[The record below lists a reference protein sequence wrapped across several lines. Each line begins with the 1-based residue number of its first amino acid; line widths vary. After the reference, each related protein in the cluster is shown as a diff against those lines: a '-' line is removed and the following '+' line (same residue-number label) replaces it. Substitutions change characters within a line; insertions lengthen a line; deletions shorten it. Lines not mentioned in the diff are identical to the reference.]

1 LGSHP
6 QHALHFFLFSLGWLW
21 VVGWKKEHGWRFPL
35 RASVAYVFLAVG
47 VGMAEVLSR
56 LDTIENGAR
65 DPGADF
71 VMLYDY
77 GLKLPLHVLEVVF
90 GKVFV
95 FQHPFFEYE
104 FPVYSGLAAVALAVA
119 GAVRHLRDR
128 QARFLAVFAAAALGF
143 AYEK

>member
-1 LGSHP
+1 VWGPIALLGLHRAFHRGNLSPAAGAGLAMGMAILGSHP

-71 VMLYDY
+71 V
-77 GLKLPLHVLEVVF
+77 
-90 GKVFV
+90 
-95 FQHPFFEYE
+95 
-104 FPVYSGLAAVALAVA
+104 
-119 GAVRHLRDR
+119 
-128 QARFLAVFAAAALGF
+128 
-143 AYEK
+143 